1 MTYVMSDVHGC
12 YRQYRAMLEEIR
24 FCSEDTLYLLGDL
37 IDRGDDGIQILRD
50 AMGRPNVIPILG
62 NHELTAAVC
71 LPWLME
77 KVTEQ
82 SLNDLGEEQIA
93 ALREW
98 IVNGGGPTLRE
109 LKGLSQEEREEIL
122 EYLREM
128 ELYAEV
134 VVEGKTFV
142 LTHAGLKGFAPEKP
156 LDAYALTDFLFDR
169 PSLGRAYFPD
179 KLLVFG
185 HTPTRVLRQ
194 QAGEPLSDRI
204 LRWGN
209 QIAIDCGCCF
219 GGKLGCLCLE
229 TMEEFYT

>member
-12 YRQYRAMLEEIR
+12 YRQYRAMLEKIQ
-24 FCSEDTLYLLGDL
+24 FCSGDTLYLLGDL
-37 IDRGDDGIQILRD
+37 ADRQNSGVEILQD
-50 AMGRPNVIPILG
+50 AMRRHNVIPLLG

-77 KVTEQ
+77 QITEQ
-82 SLNDLGEEQIA
+82 SLNELGEEQIA

-98 IVNGGGPTLRE
+98 ILNGGGPTLRA
-109 LKGLSQEEREEIL
+109 LKALPQEEREEIL

-128 ELYAEV
+128 ELYREI
-134 VVEGKTFV
+134 VVEGKIFV
-142 LTHAGLKGFAPEKP
+142 LTHSGLENFAPGKP

-194 QAGEPLSDRI
+194 QAGMPPSDEI

-209 QIAIDCGCCF
+209 QVAIDCGCCF

-229 TMEEFYT
+229 TMEEFYI